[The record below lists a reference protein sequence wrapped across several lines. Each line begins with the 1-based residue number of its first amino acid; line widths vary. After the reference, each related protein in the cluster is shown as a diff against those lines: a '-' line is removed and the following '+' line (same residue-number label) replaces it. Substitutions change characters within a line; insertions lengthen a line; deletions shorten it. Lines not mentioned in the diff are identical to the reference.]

1 MNLQDLLRLP
11 IYRDVRVLA
20 GKRGLTRQVKS
31 VNMMDAPDIIEY
43 LKSDELLLTT
53 GYAMRDEPEKL
64 LQLVHQMA
72 ESQCAGLGIKTKR
85 FLAEIPG
92 SVLDLADQLHF
103 PLIELALTPSLGE
116 LLQESLNFILEK
128 NNDELRYALRM
139 HRDFSALIMQGG
151 GNDAIIQSLSDLV
164 GGQGFLADHRGAV
177 IGGSARIT
185 GGDASLLQSQIQI
198 AAAGMRASGGRM
210 AEFCLSSHRREERL
224 EVVMHIIELPY
235 NSAFLVLLGAQL
247 ADSPLPRLAIEQA
260 ANVIGFELV
269 KQQALKERFRR
280 YKDEFF
286 EELIAGK
293 FTSQQEII
301 SIGKRYGLQEA
312 SNYLCIVGKKDEAD
326 RAEYGGKLPYQHRDH
341 IYELLKTGLL
351 VHELPALLFNN
362 KEMFVIVLQW
372 GWDTSA
378 GDIPL
383 TPCLARIQEELEQEE
398 KLSFSFGISN
408 QVEQVTQLPNAYK
421 EAVSALH
428 TGYQSR
434 QTRFIHFY
442 RTKEVFEL
450 LKMVPEVAL
459 TDFCQETFQGLM
471 EADFRERVDLMDT
484 ARVFLETQGQIAET
498 AKRLFVH
505 RNTVAYRLAK
515 FEQLTRCN
523 LRDPGDSLRFR
534 LAFLAEELR

>member
-1 MNLQDLLRLP
+1 M
-11 IYRDVRVLA
+11 
-20 GKRGLTRQVKS
+20 
-31 VNMMDAPDIIEY
+31 
-43 LKSDELLLTT
+43 
-53 GYAMRDEPEKL
+53 
-64 LQLVHQMA
+64 
-72 ESQCAGLGIKTKR
+72 
-85 FLAEIPG
+85 
-92 SVLDLADQLHF
+92 ADQLHF

-151 GNDAIIQSLSDLV
+151 GNDAIIESLSELV
-164 GGQGFLADHRGAV
+164 GGEGFLVDQRGTV
-177 IGGSARIT
+177 IGGSDGRMIACE
-185 GGDASLLQSQIQI
+185 ASFLQGQIQA
-198 AAAGMRASGGRM
+198 AAAGIRASGGRVT
-210 AEFCLSSHRREERL
+210 EFCLLSSRPEERH

-235 NSAFLVLLGAQL
+235 NSAFLVLLGPHL

-293 FTSQQEII
+293 FSSPQEIV
-301 SIGKRYGLQEA
+301 SIGKRYGLQDA
-312 SNYLCIVGKKDEAD
+312 TNYLCIVGKKDEAD
-326 RAEYGGKLPYQHRDH
+326 QGEYGGKLLPYQHRDH
-341 IYELLKTGLL
+341 IYELLKTRLDA
-351 VHELPALLFNN
+351 HELPALLFNN
-362 KEMFVIVLQW
+362 KEMFVIVLQR
-372 GWDTSA
+372 GWDTSS

-383 TPCLARIQEELEQEE
+383 APCLTQIQEELELEE

-408 QVEQVTQLPNAYK
+408 QIEQVTQLPNAYK

-450 LKMVPEVAL
+450 LKMVPDVAL
-459 TDFCQETFQGLM
+459 TDFCQETFQGLL
-471 EADFRERVDLMDT
+471 EVDSREKADLMDT

-505 RNTVAYRLAK
+505 RNTVAYRLTK
-515 FEQLTRCN
+515 FEQLTRCS

-534 LAFLAEELR
+534 LAFLAEKLR